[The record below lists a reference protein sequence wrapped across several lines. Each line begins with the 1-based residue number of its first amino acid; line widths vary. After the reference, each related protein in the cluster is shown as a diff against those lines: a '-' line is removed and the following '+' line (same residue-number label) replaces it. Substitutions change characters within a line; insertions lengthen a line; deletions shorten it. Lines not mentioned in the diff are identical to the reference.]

1 MKELVNIENLLNEIE
16 YLKEGEKLLQD
27 ILVCFDYYE
36 LRNILEKKSFD
47 KTICARLDRHTEF
60 DDAE

>member
-1 MKELVNIENLLNEIE
+1 MELTNLENLLDEIN

-36 LRNILEKKSFD
+36 LRNILERKSFD
-47 KTICARLDRHTEF
+47 KTIGVRLDRHTEF
-60 DDAE
+60 DDSE

>member
-1 MKELVNIENLLNEIE
+1 MELTNLENLLNEID

-36 LRNILEKKSFD
+36 LRNILKKKSFD
-47 KTICARLDRHTEF
+47 QTICTRLDRHTGF
-60 DDAE
+60 DDSE

>member
-1 MKELVNIENLLNEIE
+1 MELKNLESLKYELA
-16 YLKEGEKLLQD
+16 YLEEGEKLLQD

-47 KTICARLDRHTEF
+47 KTICARLDRHTGF
-60 DDAE
+60 DDSE